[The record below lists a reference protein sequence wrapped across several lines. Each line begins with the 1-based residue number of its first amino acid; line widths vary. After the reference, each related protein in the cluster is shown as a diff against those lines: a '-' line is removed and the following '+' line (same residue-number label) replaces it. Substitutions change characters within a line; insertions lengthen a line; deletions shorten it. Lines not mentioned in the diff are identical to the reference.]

1 MLEGVEVDVAVGERV
16 VRGHVVRELHDLE
29 VDALVGERGLRA
41 RPQVVIDAADHAE
54 LDGHG
59 LAGLI
64 VGVGIAVVG
73 GVVCLGAA
81 GGQREGERGGCKGEG
96 KELFELHGNILR

>member
-1 MLEGVEVDVAVGERV
+1 ME
-16 VRGHVVRELHDLE
+16 
-29 VDALVGERGLRA
+29 
-41 RPQVVIDAADHAE
+41 PF
-54 LDGHG
+54 DGHG

-73 GVVCLGAA
+73 GVVGLGAA

>member
-1 MLEGVEVDVAVGERV
+1 MPSSASAAF
-16 VRGHVVRELHDLE
+16 
-29 VDALVGERGLRA
+29 AL
-41 RPQVVIDAADHAE
+41 ADHAE

-73 GVVCLGAA
+73 GVVGLGAA

>member
-54 LDGHG
+54 LDG

-73 GVVCLGAA
+73 GVVGLGAA
-81 GGQREGERGGCKGEG
+81 GGQREGERGGCKDES

>member
-1 MLEGVEVDVAVGERV
+1 M
-16 VRGHVVRELHDLE
+16 
-29 VDALVGERGLRA
+29 RGLPA

-59 LAGLI
+59 LTGLI
-64 VGVGIAVVG
+64 VGVGIAVVS
-73 GVVCLGAA
+73 GVVGLGAA

>member
-29 VDALVGERGLRA
+29 VDALVGKRGLRA

-73 GVVCLGAA
+73 GVVGLGAA